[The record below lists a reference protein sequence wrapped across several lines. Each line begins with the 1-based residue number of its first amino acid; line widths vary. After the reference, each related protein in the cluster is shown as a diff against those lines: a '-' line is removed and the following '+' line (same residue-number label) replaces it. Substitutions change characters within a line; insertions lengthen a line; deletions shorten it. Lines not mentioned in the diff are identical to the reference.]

1 MSILYQRLFFK
12 VGTTKVW
19 YFRLRMQ
26 ITRFLSL
33 QPTVDTEHIRKRKR
47 KELDLWCITQP
58 SIGILANFLLLQIY
72 HRQHL
77 PSDQRDNHLRFSW
90 HAEANDSVGK
100 SIPLDESS
108 IGLHVEDGPCFR
120 ELEICEL
127 SWSYLPAKDDVGHVV
142 ANWYLADSHKCWEL
156 KFDLIFEDC
165 VHDIY
170 NKVRVEER

>member
-12 VGTTKVW
+12 VGTTKVR

-33 QPTVDTEHIRKRKR
+33 QPAVYTEQTRKRKS
-47 KELDLWCITQP
+47 KELDLWCIVQP
-58 SIGILANFLLLQIY
+58 SIGVLANFLLLQIY

-77 PSDQRDNHLRFSW
+77 PSDQRVNHLRFSW

-108 IGLHVEDGPCFR
+108 IGPHVEDRPCFR

-127 SWSYLPAKDDVGHVV
+127 SWCYLPAKDYIGHVI
-142 ANWYLADSHKCWEL
+142 AYWYLANSHKCWEL
-156 KFDLIFEDC
+156 ELNFAFEYC
-165 VHDIY
+165 LHY
-170 NKVRVEER
+170 NFMKVEIKIR